1 MGASIQVW
9 VRVTVGFTISES
21 AAGSVPPREDFSCV
35 AQTQTV
41 GGNIIGVGGWIDG
54 WMNG

>member
-1 MGASIQVW
+1 MGTLIQVW

-21 AAGSVPPREDFSCV
+21 AAGSVPPREDLSCV